1 MAGNRKPKF
10 VVPGD
15 LVLDFYQS
23 SAHQGHVGV
32 VLDGNV
38 FSQSFHGNGRMEG
51 GWNGPGM
58 NRIYTIAQSASVTG
72 YDVRIPRDAWINYE
86 GDEAGF
92 AKVA

>member
-1 MAGNRKPKF
+1 MAGNRKPTF

-23 SAHQGHVGV
+23 SAHQAHVGV
-32 VLDGNV
+32 VLD
-38 FSQSFHGNGRMEG
+38 GNGRMEG
-51 GWNGPGM
+51 GWNGSGM

-72 YDVRIPRDAWINYE
+72 YDVRIPLDAWINYE

>member
-32 VLDGNV
+32 VLD
-38 FSQSFHGNGRMEG
+38 GNGRMEG